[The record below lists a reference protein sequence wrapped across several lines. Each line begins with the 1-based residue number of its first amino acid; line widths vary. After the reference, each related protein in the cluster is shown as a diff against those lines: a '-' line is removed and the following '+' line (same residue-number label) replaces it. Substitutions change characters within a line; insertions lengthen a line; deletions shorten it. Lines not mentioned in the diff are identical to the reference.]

1 MRVFPGEGRY
11 VNLIAAW
18 IGVSFLVA
26 GWCIQAVEESD
37 MPEQPADPLHY
48 EMKIPPEPD
57 PERQRGP
64 EKPPSDDDENASNEA
79 KDTNVVGGDDKPQ
92 AGRETK
98 DR

>member
-1 MRVFPGEGRY
+1 
-11 VNLIAAW
+11 
-18 IGVSFLVA
+18 
-26 GWCIQAVEESD
+26 
-37 MPEQPADPLHY
+37 
-48 EMKIPPEPD
+48 MKIPPEPD